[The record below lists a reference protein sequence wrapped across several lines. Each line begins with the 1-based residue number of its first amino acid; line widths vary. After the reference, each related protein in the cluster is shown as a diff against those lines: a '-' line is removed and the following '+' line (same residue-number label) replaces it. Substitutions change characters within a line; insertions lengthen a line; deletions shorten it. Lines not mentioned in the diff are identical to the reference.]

1 MTDEAGDQPAPG
13 IEDFVEGRTRAEGD
27 WRWLWEGDREFPIQS
42 HRGIWGRIVVF
53 VKRLLRP
60 LVKVPQAD
68 LWERQR
74 QFNLVMVET
83 LALESLLETRAGE
96 LRGDIQAV
104 QGDLTEVRNDLLKDV
119 KQHARRLAHLEEFK
133 REGLDDVT
141 RHSDALFARVDQK
154 FDRYRRESSELWDK
168 LGALLAVART
178 EGSTP
183 IALARAHEEMDYV
196 DLENRFRGLE
206 SDIAERLAIYRPY
219 LQDRGEVLDLGCGR
233 GEALAVFAEFG
244 IAARGV
250 DSSSEMVRACEEKGF
265 SAVEGDLFETLGSV
279 PEATLGGVVSFH
291 VIEHLPASSLG
302 RLVRLA
308 WRALAPGGALILET
322 PNPLSV
328 VVAARNF
335 WLDPTHRRP
344 VHPAMLEL
352 LYEQAGFEKI
362 ERLDLRR
369 FDDAQR
375 LPEIDT
381 AGLPEGQ
388 QALAHQVNELRDRLD
403 DLLFGYQD
411 FAVLGFKRG

>member
-1 MTDEAGDQPAPG
+1 MTDEAGGKPARDM
-13 IEDFVEGRTRAEGD
+13 EAFVGGRTRSADD
-27 WRWLWEGDREFPIQS
+27 WRWLWEGNREFPIQS
-42 HRGIWGRIVVF
+42 HRGLWGRLVVLL
-53 VKRLLRP
+53 KRALRP

-83 LALESLLETRAGE
+83 LGLESRVDELSKAIRELHRDLLQV
-96 LRGDIQAV
+96 RG
-104 QGDLTEVRNDLLKDV
+104 DLLKDV
-119 KQHARRLAHLEEFK
+119 KRHAGRLAHLEEFK

-154 FDRYRRESSELWDK
+154 FDRYRRESAELWDK

-178 EGSTP
+178 EDAAP
-183 IALARAHEEMDYV
+183 VALARAHEEMDYV
-196 DLENRFRGLE
+196 DLEDRFRGLE
-206 SDIAERLAIYRPY
+206 SDIAERLAVYRPY
-219 LQDRGEVLDLGCGR
+219 LVDRGEVLDLGCGR
-233 GEALAVFAEFG
+233 GEALAVFAQQG

-265 SAVEGDLFETLGSV
+265 SAMEGDLFETLAAV
-279 PEATLGGVVSFH
+279 PESTLGGVVSFH
-291 VIEHLPASSLG
+291 VIEHLPAASLG

-381 AGLPEGQ
+381 AAMPDEQ
-388 QALAHQVNELRDRLD
+388 RALAHQVNELRDRLD

-411 FAVLGFKRG
+411 FAVVGFKRQ